1 MRRGQ
6 SRYPPEE
13 LRLYNDDVV
22 TDGDIQNLSQAST
35 QEEIDDNYN
44 DKKELRNMQFA
55 ETKNFA
61 EENDEEL
68 DYDQEQE
75 RATITGGGDLLFTR

>member
-13 LRLYNDDVV
+13 LRLFNEDLLSNEE
-22 TDGDIQNLSQAST
+22 IQNMSSLST
-35 QEEIDDNYN
+35 QDELEDNYN

-68 DYDQEQE
+68 DYD
-75 RATITGGGDLLFTR
+75 

>member
-1 MRRGQ
+1 MTGLVSREYTTTEKDMRRGQ

-13 LRLYNDDVV
+13 LRLFNEDLLSNEE
-22 TDGDIQNLSQAST
+22 IQNMSSLST
-35 QEEIDDNYN
+35 QDELEDNYN

-68 DYDQEQE
+68 DYD
-75 RATITGGGDLLFTR
+75 